1 MPFLYKYRPT
11 PTPIHTT
18 EPTLATSPPQD
29 CALSPFTI
37 FRERRVRANKI
48 KTFAAISSPPYRDV
62 EPPATKSECCRR
74 RSLKQNE
81 TKRWAETWSEQ
92 STHATSPSSQIDIR
106 LSPHE
111 SHPTPTPHT
120 CLHSPNLLISL
131 TRNMRAEGEVL
142 SRTTLHRHPFAH
154 SVLNLLSLPHQPPSD
169 GSKTP
174 LPLPKLSPILPL
186 VHPRSSCRWPAH
198 PVIPMVCVFQR
209 RPVRF
214 VSRVFSRF
222 EHRRALTLEGFQLEV
237 SRMGMELPSY
247 SG

>member
-18 EPTLATSPPQD
+18 EPTLATGPPQD

-62 EPPATKSECCRR
+62 EPPATKRESCRR
-74 RSLKQNE
+74 RSLKHNE

-92 STHATSPSSQIDIR
+92 STHATSPSSRIDIR

-111 SHPTPTPHT
+111 SRPTPTPHT

-174 LPLPKLSPILPL
+174 PSLTQAQPYLASRTLWILMQTASAPCDTRGLRLSETA
-186 VHPRSSCRWPAH
+186 SSLC
-198 PVIPMVCVFQR
+198 
-209 RPVRF
+209 
-214 VSRVFSRF
+214 
-222 EHRRALTLEGFQLEV
+222 
-237 SRMGMELPSY
+237 
-247 SG
+247 